1 MPARLT
7 KLYASNYRALAD
19 VELSLSPI
27 NLLFGPNGAGKS
39 TFLDVIW
46 FVRDC
51 AIRSVAAASNDR
63 DHGIGL
69 LYDGAPEGSPIVVA
83 LATEE
88 VRYELTLEFS
98 AGRIEPMAG
107 ERLEALAH
115 GKTLIHRLPGTSRAD
130 YFSIEMGQPANFE
143 LREPEKLSLNRYL
156 DYTKCDEAAELDRI
170 LHFVRSYHSRS
181 FRLDILKKHG
191 SESGYETTLWSPAKN
206 LWSVLRNLES
216 KRRLDDR
223 YETII
228 GYMRKAFPRSFDDLV
243 IEQTG
248 PNSLYARFIE
258 KGRKQPILAS
268 GVSDGHI
275 QLLIL
280 LTALFS
286 EGRDR
291 FSLLLI
297 DEPET
302 SLHPWALAVLADA
315 MSEAAN
321 RWNKQILMATHSPVL
336 ISQFEP
342 DQVLSVETDDGRC
355 RITRLNEMSGIQDL
369 LETYAAGSLFM
380 SEAIASQNGS
390 GGTQSESREQ
400 TR

>member
-7 KLYASNYRALAD
+7 KLHASNYRALAD
-19 VELSLSPI
+19 VDLSLGAI
-27 NLLFGPNGAGKS
+27 NALFGPNGAGKS
-39 TFLDVIW
+39 TLLDTIW

-51 AIRSVAAASNDR
+51 AIRSVAAASNER

-83 LATEE
+83 LATDE

-107 ERLEALAH
+107 ERLYSIKRDKL
-115 GKTLIHRLPGTSRAD
+115 LIQRLPGTSRAD
-130 YFSIEMGQPANFE
+130 YFHVEMGQSADFE

-156 DYTKCDEAAELDRI
+156 DYTKCDEAADLDHI
-170 LHFVRSYHSRS
+170 LHFVRSYHSRA
-181 FRLDILKKHG
+181 FHMHRLKKFG
-191 SESGYETTLWSPAKN
+191 SEAGYEITVGPLASN
-206 LWSVLRNLES
+206 LWSVLRNLDA
-216 KRRLDDR
+216 KRHLDDR

-228 GYMRKAFPRSFDDLV
+228 GFMRKAFPRSFDNLE

-248 PNSLYARFIE
+248 PNSLYAKFVG
-258 KGRKQPILAS
+258 KGRRQAILAS

-302 SLHPWALAVLADA
+302 SLHPWALAVLAEA
-315 MSEAAN
+315 MIEAAN

-336 ISQFEP
+336 ISQFDP
-342 DQVLSVETDDGRC
+342 DQILSVETSDGRS
-355 RITRLNEMSGIQDL
+355 RITRLSEMPNIQDL
-369 LETYAAGSLFM
+369 LEQYAAGSLFM
-380 SEAIASQNGS
+380 SELIASQNGS
-390 GGTQSESREQ
+390 QVTHSESREDA
-400 TR
+400 R